1 MILAFKGT
9 IVPGWVRG
17 GRPNFILTLLFLSK
31 TYSPFYVITIPAVF
45 SVQLNG
51 TIRAEICM
59 TLPDLAEEE
68 LDL

>member
-1 MILAFKGT
+1 MKLAFKCT
-9 IVPGWVRG
+9 IVPDWVRD
-17 GRPNFILTLLFLSK
+17 GRLDFTLTLLFLSK

-51 TIRAEICM
+51 TIRAEIYM

-68 LDL
+68 LNL